1 MPHIIL
7 NELVVSNLSVTQKQ
21 ELMSLFSAPDP
32 FDAILPVP
40 SDVSVLGDSAVD
52 EWCERSWGTSGLHG
66 PFESIVLE
74 SDTLFGDKADDNT
87 LIAPFLTVW
96 TPPDGIVRELSRRFP
111 NAVFDLRF
119 LDYDDVDGDVGWY
132 RFLNGRSE
140 FRSFSKDDY
149 PDFRDKLLRT
159 PATWLIPLR

>member
-7 NELVVSNLSVTQKQ
+7 NELVAKQLTPAQKQ
-21 ELMSLFSAPDP
+21 ELMLLLSAPDP

-40 SDVSVLGDSAVD
+40 SDISVLGDSAID
-52 EWCERSWGTSGLHG
+52 KWCERNWGTSGLHG

-74 SDTLFGDKADDNT
+74 SDTLFGDKSDDST
-87 LIAPFLTVW
+87 LIAPFLTTW
-96 TPPDGIVRELSRRFP
+96 TPPDGIVRELSRMFP
-111 NAVFDLRF
+111 VASFDLRF
-119 LDYDDVDGDVGWY
+119 LDYDDSDGDVGWY
-132 RFLNGRSE
+132 RFLGGRSE
-140 FRSFSKDDY
+140 FRSFPKSEY